1 MKTPATV
8 YTVEEQM
15 LQMLKTSTNALTA
28 RLWHSVL
35 TETNNIFSLNDLHI
49 CPIFDGQIH
58 MITSDSEVSD
68 LSWIKSMMKNE
79 LDLRPP
85 SLIRTTGNSK
95 IIRDEQENPIAHVAI
110 TNRWQGSEINSLV
123 VDPSHRGKGLSHEL
137 IAKVVDYRV
146 LCYTRDARLQSAL
159 IKAGFKRA
167 IFPGTIAC
175 LNLLLTRTAI
185 FSWMLL
191 TLDFKRIFHQI
202 RHLPNYKL
210 YTKTNP

>member
-1 MKTPATV
+1 
-8 YTVEEQM
+8 
-15 LQMLKTSTNALTA
+15 
-28 RLWHSVL
+28 
-35 TETNNIFSLNDLHI
+35 
-49 CPIFDGQIH
+49 

-68 LSWIKSMMKNE
+68 LLWIKSMMKNE

-85 SLIRTTGNSK
+85 SLVRTTATSE

-110 TNRWQGSEINSLV
+110 TKRWQGSEINSLV

-137 IAKVVDYRV
+137 IAKAADYRV

-167 IFPGTIAC
+167 IFPGLIAC
-175 LNLLLTRTAI
+175 VNLLLTRTAI

-210 YTKTNP
+210 YTKINP

>member
-1 MKTPATV
+1 M
-8 YTVEEQM
+8 
-15 LQMLKTSTNALTA
+15 NG
-28 RLWHSVL
+28 
-35 TETNNIFSLNDLHI
+35 LHI
-49 CPIFDGQIH
+49 RLGLRVMKHMVTDDGR
-58 MITSDSEVSD
+58 MND
-68 LSWIKSMMKNE
+68 LSWLETMMKNE

-85 SLIRTTGNSK
+85 SLIRTTVTSE

-137 IAKVVDYRV
+137 IAKAADYRV

-167 IFPGTIAC
+167 IFPGVVAC
-175 LNLLLTRTAI
+175 VNLLLTRTAI

-210 YTKTNP
+210 YTKINP